1 LPALEEQELITLKN
15 FTVAFSIGAIVF
27 LPLFYLPFPILALI
41 FACDTHHKKVERIQ
55 LQELFC
61 TETRNF
67 WTIMYVILGIT
78 YVFVFAGLI
87 LSLQNGSFFNIVILA
102 LASLIYL
109 MQAYYFRKFYEAYEK
124 AFGIMAANVMNNPH
138 QL

>member
-1 LPALEEQELITLKN
+1 
-15 FTVAFSIGAIVF
+15 
-27 LPLFYLPFPILALI
+27 
-41 FACDTHHKKVERIQ
+41 
-55 LQELFC
+55 
-61 TETRNF
+61 
-67 WTIMYVILGIT
+67 MYVILGIT

-124 AFGIMAANVMNNPH
+124 AFGMMAANVMNNPY